1 MKLLRR
7 SSVLTVW
14 ACIKRRACFIWPARR
29 SVGVGDEGRESSL
42 GAGDDLGGSSRARS
56 S

>member
-1 MKLLRR
+1 M
-7 SSVLTVW
+7 
-14 ACIKRRACFIWPARR
+14 KRRAFLTWPARR

-42 GAGDDLGGSSRARS
+42 DVGEDLGGSSRARS